1 MNVYDFDKTIF
12 YPNSMVKFGFFCM
25 RRHPKIFFTYLCPM
39 FSKAIK
45 FKRKKISKNSLYGYM
60 SSLIKHLKNPDKDI
74 KDFWNKYEKNLSEWY
89 LKQKKDDD
97 LIITGSPEYLIKPIT
112 DKLGVNVVGT
122 IVDRETGLMIGNIM
136 MAKEKAKC
144 IIEKDMPV
152 IDNFYS
158 DSLSDT
164 PLALLADH
172 AFIVTNKAKTVEPWP
187 HIKDLVPKIKKKIKF
202 D

>member
-12 YPNSMVKFGFFCM
+12 YPNSMVKFGFFCFK
-25 RRHPKIFFTYLCPM
+25 RHPKIFFTYFCPTIP
-39 FSKAIK
+39 KV
-45 FKRKKISKNSLYGYM
+45 FKYLFKKTTKNALYGYM

-74 KDFWNKYEKNLSEWY
+74 ADFWVKYEKNISAWY

-97 LIITGSPEYLIKPIT
+97 LIITGSPEYLIKPIA

-122 IVDRETGLMIGNIM
+122 IIDRETGLMIGNIM

-164 PLALLADH
+164 PIALLADH
-172 AFIVTNKAKTVEPWP
+172 AFIVTNKARNVEEWP
-187 HIKDLVPKIKKKIKF
+187 HIIDLVPKIKKKIKF